1 MKKTIIVL
9 LLAFCF
15 SLNINAQIA
24 RETRGVWVTTNIRLD
39 WPPRTYNSET
49 QKQALV
55 DIFNDIRSK
64 KLNTIYFQ
72 VRSSGTVLFKS
83 TYDPFSPYITG
94 EMGGEFSYDP
104 LAFALYQAHRRGIEL
119 HAWINMIRCF
129 SGEDTNIFNNPYH
142 ISKRKPEWVVEYKE
156 NGKSSYWLDPGL
168 PEVRDYLVDMVLE
181 IVRNYNI
188 DGIHL
193 DFFRYPGK
201 DFNDDFSYRIYGD
214 VMSRDNWR
222 RYNLTLL
229 IEDLSTRL
237 KAIKPYVKLGVTPIG
252 IYENRNGAV
261 GLEGFHAVYQDTREW
276 LRKGIIDYAVPQIY
290 WSFNGNPKFDVL
302 AKDWNDN
309 SFGRNIVLGIA
320 AYKPEVLGQVE
331 RMIDY
336 SRQIGAQGIA
346 FFRYGNI
353 KEYDFK
359 SFPFRTY
366 PSEMA
371 WIDNVKPGS
380 PIDLTYNLLDENPL
394 KLSLNWNVPQH
405 SQEENMIS
413 YYSLY
418 SLPQESSSFEPEDL
432 FEIIEAGS
440 KKITLA
446 IPKPSR
452 VEYHFAVKSVDKMW
466 NESKQASNI
475 VNITIPELEALLNKY
490 NFLSRPVLIKR
501 SNGIVKV
508 LIYANKDD
516 EVEISASSEM
526 ITDVLFKK
534 KLYFGNNILSID
546 SGISGYD
553 ALIIKYKSTGR
564 QVKLDL

>member
-1 MKKTIIVL
+1 MKKTIVAL
-9 LLAFCF
+9 LLVLCF
-15 SLNINAQIA
+15 SFNINAQMA
-24 RETRGVWVTTNIRLD
+24 RETRGVWVTTNFRLD
-39 WPPRTYNSET
+39 WPPRTYNPET

-55 DIFNDIRSK
+55 DIFNDIKNKR
-64 KLNTIYFQ
+64 LNTIYFQ

-94 EMGGEFSYDP
+94 ELGGEATYDP

-181 IVRNYNI
+181 IVRNYDV

-201 DFNDDFSYRIYGD
+201 DFNDDFSYRIYGSGMNRAD
-214 VMSRDNWR
+214 WR
-222 RYNLTLL
+222 RNNLTLL
-229 IEDLSTRL
+229 ITDLSQRL
-237 KAIKPYVKLGVTPIG
+237 KSIKHYVKLGVTPIG
-252 IYENRNGAV
+252 IYENRKGAV
-261 GLEGFHAVYQDTREW
+261 GMEGFHTVYQDTREW
-276 LRKGIIDYAVPQIY
+276 LRRGIIDYAVPQIY
-290 WSFNGNPKFDVL
+290 WPFDGNPKFDVL
-302 AKDWNDN
+302 AKDWNEN
-309 SFGRNIVLGIA
+309 SFGRNIVIGIA

-331 RMIDY
+331 RMINY
-336 SRQIGAQGIA
+336 SRQIGAKGIA

-353 KEYDFK
+353 KDYSFK

-371 WIDNVKPGS
+371 WIDNVRPGS
-380 PIDLTYNLLDENPL
+380 PIDLAYNMLDENPL
-394 KLSLNWNVPQH
+394 KISLNWDVPEH
-405 SQEENMIS
+405 SPEENMIS

-418 SLPQESSSFEPEDL
+418 SLPEESSAFEPEDL
-432 FEIIEAGS
+432 FEVIDAGS
-440 KKITLA
+440 KKVTLA

-490 NFLSRPVLIKR
+490 NFFNRPVLIKR

-508 LIYANKDD
+508 IIYANKDD

-526 ITDVLFKK
+526 VTDVLFTK

-553 ALIIKYKSTGR
+553 SLIIKYKSSGR